1 MDNYIVRT
9 TEDLLSDDICGEVF
23 FDCTEKIIPAI
34 LDRAMRRITA
44 FNVSEENPYYTS
56 YEGILYSKD
65 GKKVIKSPA
74 KKSGNIKLHDG
85 AEDICENAFAFSDI
99 QSVTFP
105 DSLKRI
111 EKSAFDSCYAL
122 TEIDFGNGI
131 EHLGENEDGYI
142 FNSCDSLEVLRFPK
156 QLKSIGKSAFANSG
170 VRAIAFNEGL
180 ESIATRAFY

>member
-74 KKSGNIKLHDG
+74 KKSGNNSKVACTDTLRVWT
-85 AEDICENAFAFSDI
+85 NRFSNIPTPPLDPT
-99 QSVTFP
+99 VPEFLP
-105 DSLKRI
+105 DPP
-111 EKSAFDSCYAL
+111 Y
-122 TEIDFGNGI
+122 
-131 EHLGENEDGYI
+131 
-142 FNSCDSLEVLRFPK
+142 
-156 QLKSIGKSAFANSG
+156 
-170 VRAIAFNEGL
+170 
-180 ESIATRAFY
+180 

>member
-9 TEDLLSDDICGEVF
+9 TEDLLSDDIYGEVF

-74 KKSGNIKLHDG
+74 KKSGSVKLHDG
-85 AEDICENAFAFSDI
+85 TEDICENAFAFSDI

-111 EKSAFDSCYAL
+111 ERSAFDSCYVLETVLNILAKMKTVISSTHVTAL
-122 TEIDFGNGI
+122 KYLDFQ
-131 EHLGENEDGYI
+131 
-142 FNSCDSLEVLRFPK
+142 NS
-156 QLKSIGKSAFANSG
+156 
-170 VRAIAFNEGL
+170 
-180 ESIATRAFY
+180 

>member
-74 KKSGNIKLHDG
+74 KKSGSVKLHDG
-85 AEDICENAFAFSDI
+85 TEDICENAFAFSDI

-111 EKSAFDSCYAL
+111 ERRLNLPGVFISYFLLLISAKPLKLIFSSIFSPFFSFFHSEKSMLYFS
-122 TEIDFGNGI
+122 
-131 EHLGENEDGYI
+131 
-142 FNSCDSLEVLRFPK
+142 VLVLPFFP
-156 QLKSIGKSAFANSG
+156 
-170 VRAIAFNEGL
+170 
-180 ESIATRAFY
+180 

>member
-74 KKSGNIKLHDG
+74 KKSGSVKLHDG
-85 AEDICENAFAFSDI
+85 TEDICENAIELAQVKQYVEPGDVVVI
-99 QSVTFP
+99 TAGFP
-105 DSLKRI
+105 
-111 EKSAFDSCYAL
+111 
-122 TEIDFGNGI
+122 
-131 EHLGENEDGYI
+131 
-142 FNSCDSLEVLRFPK
+142 
-156 QLKSIGKSAFANSG
+156 
-170 VRAIAFNEGL
+170 
-180 ESIATRAFY
+180 